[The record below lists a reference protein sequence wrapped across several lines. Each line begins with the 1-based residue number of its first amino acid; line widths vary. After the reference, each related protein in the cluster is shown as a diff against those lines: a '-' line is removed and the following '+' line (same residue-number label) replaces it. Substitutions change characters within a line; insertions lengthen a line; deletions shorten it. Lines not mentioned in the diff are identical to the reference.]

1 MWIILVIEMFCE
13 VFIRPDGYQSLLM
26 SEKAY
31 APSTARFINRFHLCG
46 ETLSLITF
54 VPEFVC
60 LLTSKLECNDR
71 PKFSLFNALFTSV
84 LGPTRLH
91 TFYGR
96 AYLALVRFRVFG
108 LVRHWKKMWIHNTF
122 ATMRATGVKAL
133 VAPLKGTEPKKVDPV
148 EEEEKDRGLTN
159 ASNIGTALMVINSHR
174 ALIIL

>member
-1 MWIILVIEMFCE
+1 MLVVELFCE

-31 APSTARFINRFHLCG
+31 APSTARFMNRFHLCG
-46 ETLSLITF
+46 EAVALITF
-54 VPEFVC
+54 VPEFIC
-60 LLTSKLECNDR
+60 LLSSYECGDR

-84 LGPTRLH
+84 LGPTRLAS
-91 TFYGR
+91 FYGR
-96 AYLALVRFRVFG
+96 GFLALIRFRVFG

-122 ATMRATGVKAL
+122 VTMRATGVKAV
-133 VAPLKGTEPKKVDPV
+133 VAPYKGAPPQKIDPM

-174 ALIIL
+174 ALVIL